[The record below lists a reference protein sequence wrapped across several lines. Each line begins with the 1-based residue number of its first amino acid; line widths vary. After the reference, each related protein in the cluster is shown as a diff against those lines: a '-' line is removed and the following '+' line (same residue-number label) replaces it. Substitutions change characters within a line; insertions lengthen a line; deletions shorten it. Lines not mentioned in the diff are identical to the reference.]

1 MQRYVKTAYFLL
13 LLQKFLKKML
23 KFISFGSGSSGNC
36 YYLSTETDAL
46 IIDAGVGL
54 RGLRKNCKEYG
65 VNLHNVHHLLVTH
78 DHADHIKS
86 VGSMSA
92 DFTLP
97 VYATREVHAG
107 INRNYCITKKVD
119 HEMVGY
125 VEKGKTVTLGDF
137 QVTPFNVP
145 HDSSDNVGYF
155 IEAGGTDFC
164 LITDAGMVTD
174 EMKTFISRAHHL
186 VIEANHDE
194 DMLMM
199 GTYPAYL
206 KGRIRGDRGHLC
218 NKESARLIAEHAT
231 PILKHVWLCHLS
243 EENNHPE
250 LARKTVEG
258 LLRSFGIIP
267 GVDFELDILKRKS
280 PSDLYELKA

>member
-1 MQRYVKTAYFLL
+1 
-13 LLQKFLKKML
+13 ML
-23 KFISFGSGSSGNC
+23 KFLSLGSGSSGNC
-36 YYLSTETDAL
+36 YYLTTGNTSIL
-46 IIDAGVGL
+46 IDAGLSIRVL
-54 RGLRKNCKEYG
+54 KRTLKTYDIEIDQIDA
-65 VNLHNVHHLLVTH
+65 VFVTH
-78 DHADHIKS
+78 DHADHIKA
-86 VGSMSA
+86 VGNLA
-92 DFTLP
+92 NDYGKL
-97 VYATREVHAG
+97 VYSTEKVHAG
-107 INRNYCITKKVD
+107 INSNYCMTSKLTAEHIRIIQKDVPLQ
-119 HEMVGY
+119 
-125 VEKGKTVTLGDF
+125 LGDM
-137 QVTPFNVP
+137 VITPFDVP
-145 HDSSDNVGYF
+145 HDSSDCVGYKVQ
-155 IEAGGTDFC
+155 AADVVFC
-164 LITDAGMVTD
+164 LITDAGHVTSIM
-174 EMKTFISRAHHL
+174 EEQVSKANYL
-186 VIEANHDE
+186 VLEANHDE

-258 LLRSFGIIP
+258 LLRSFGIVP

>member
-1 MQRYVKTAYFLL
+1 LTT
-13 LLQKFLKKML
+13 
-23 KFISFGSGSSGNC
+23 GNTSI
-36 YYLSTETDAL
+36 L
-46 IIDAGVGL
+46 IDAGISIRALKRILKTYDIEIDQIDAVF
-54 RGLRKNCKEYG
+54 
-65 VNLHNVHHLLVTH
+65 VTH
-78 DHADHIKS
+78 DHADHIKA
-86 VGSMSA
+86 VGNLA
-92 DFTLP
+92 NEYGKL
-97 VYATREVHAG
+97 VYSTEKVHAG
-107 INRNYCITKKVD
+107 INSNYCMTSKLTEEHIRIIQKDVPLQLGN
-119 HEMVGY
+119 MVI
-125 VEKGKTVTLGDF
+125 
-137 QVTPFNVP
+137 TPFDVP
-145 HDSSDNVGYF
+145 HDSSDCVGYKVQA
-155 IEAGGTDFC
+155 EGVVFC
-164 LITDAGMVTD
+164 LITDAGHVTSIM
-174 EMKTFISRAHHL
+174 EEQVSKANYL
-186 VIEANHDE
+186 VLEANHDE

-267 GVDFELDILKRKS
+267 GVDFDLDILKRKS